1 MNELE
6 KHKDI
11 WGADKEKYVLV
22 EDELGEDIFYIKGKE
37 IMFVLIEDDA
47 LHDSIVCKMKEFG
60 NKKYSSLMEL
70 QAVVGI

>member
-11 WGADKEKYVLV
+11 WGVDREKYVLV
-22 EDELGEDIFYIKGKE
+22 VDELGEDIFYIKGKE
-37 IMFVLIEDDA
+37 IMFVLIEDDV

-60 NKKYSSLMEL
+60 NKKYNSLMEL
-70 QAVVGI
+70 KTAIGV